1 MQKFHENLAWTLYNS
16 AEEITYE
23 VKK

>member
-23 VKK
+23 AKK